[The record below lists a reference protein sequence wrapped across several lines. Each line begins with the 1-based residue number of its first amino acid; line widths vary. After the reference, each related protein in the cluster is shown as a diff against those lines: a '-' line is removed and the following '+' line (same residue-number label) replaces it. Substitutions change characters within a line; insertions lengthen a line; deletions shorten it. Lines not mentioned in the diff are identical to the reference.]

1 VNQPKRQRES
11 PGSGVIAKA
20 KPKAGSPGTA
30 TGHRTLVIDF
40 DTTGAGSVAGAL
52 RIAGHLVD
60 MASTRAEAL
69 TLMKRRRYSLVVSN
83 LRMPDLNGPTLY
95 EELARYS
102 PRMLP
107 RVIFITE
114 SAFSSEYSKFLMEA
128 GVPLLL
134 QPVSAAEL
142 WDRIERLLLDARSDG
157 GRRPGLP
164 TPA

>member
-1 VNQPKRQRES
+1 VNQQKRQQES
-11 PGSGVIAKA
+11 PASGVIANA
-20 KPKAGSPGTA
+20 KPQAESPWGS
-30 TGHRTLVIDF
+30 TGPRTLVIDS
-40 DTTGAGSVAGAL
+40 DTTVANSIATAL
-52 RIAGHLVD
+52 RIAGHVVA
-60 MASTRAEAL
+60 MASTRADAL
-69 TLMKRRRYSLVVSN
+69 TLLKGHRYSLVISN
-83 LRMPDLNGPTLY
+83 LRMPGLNGPILY

-102 PRMLP
+102 PRTLP
-107 RVIFITE
+107 RVIFTTR
-114 SAFSSEYSKFLMEA
+114 SAFSPEYSKFLMEA